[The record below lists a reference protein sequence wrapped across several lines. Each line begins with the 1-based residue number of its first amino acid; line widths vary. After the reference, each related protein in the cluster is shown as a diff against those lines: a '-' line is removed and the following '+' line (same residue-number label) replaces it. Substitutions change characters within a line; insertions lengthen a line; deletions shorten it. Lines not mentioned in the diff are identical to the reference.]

1 MHGWGRKLK
10 PLHVAIAGFGTAGQA
25 AAVLLSRDG
34 HKVEVFEQSN
44 ELGPVGA
51 GVLLQ
56 PVGMQVLWEMGLL
69 GEALSHGSRIDRLY
83 GDCASGAVVMDMH
96 YARLERRMSGL
107 GMQRGALFS
116 ILSGA
121 VGNDVPIHCGH
132 RISSVDDEGRRIR
145 DARGNVHGP
154 FDLVLAADG
163 SASGLRDG
171 VGKARMD
178 RPYPWGAL
186 WCLVARNDWPYPHEL
201 RQRYMKARKMI
212 GLLPVGTRPDDA
224 TPRLS
229 FFWSLPTAA
238 FDAWESSGMQT
249 WLDEVHALWPEARAQ
264 VPLASECKTLRRASY
279 RDAIPSRWYRNRL
292 ALLGDSAHAMSPQL
306 GQGVN
311 MALLDALA
319 LRDALRA
326 ETSVESAL
334 SAYAH
339 ARRTHVSAYQFWS
352 RWLTPIFQSER
363 DLLAALRDL
372 AFHPLGQMWGI
383 RALMLRVLSGTQKGM
398 FGKMELSELF
408 LAELAQVRVR
418 DQRTA
423 ALDSNVDL
431 N

>member
-1 MHGWGRKLK
+1 MALN
-10 PLHVAIAGFGTAGQA
+10 PLHIAIVGFGTAGQA

-56 PVGMQVLWEMGLL
+56 PVGLQVLWEMGLL
-69 GEALSHGSRIDRLY
+69 SEALAHGSRIDRLY
-83 GDCASGAVVMDMH
+83 GECASGGVVMDMH
-96 YARLERRMSGL
+96 YARLDQRMGGL

-116 ILSGA
+116 ILAGA
-121 VGNDVPIHCGH
+121 LGTDVPVHCGR
-132 RISSVDDEGRRIR
+132 RIISVDDEGRCIR
-145 DARGNVHGP
+145 DQQGNAHGP

-163 SASGLRDG
+163 SASGLRGG
-171 VGKARMD
+171 VGAARMD

-201 RQRYMKARKMI
+201 RQRYVKARKMI
-212 GLLPVGTRPDDA
+212 GLLPVGTQPEDA

-229 FFWSLPTAA
+229 FFWSLPTAE
-238 FDAWESSGMQT
+238 FDAWENSGIEP
-249 WLDEVHALWPEARAQ
+249 WLDEIQGLWPEARLQMAA
-264 VPLASECKTLRRASY
+264 VSECKILRRASY
-279 RDAIPSRWYRNRL
+279 RDAIPARWYRNRL

-326 ETSVESAL
+326 CTTVEPAL
-334 SAYAH
+334 RAYAH
-339 ARRTHVSAYQFWS
+339 ARRVHVSAYQFWS

-372 AFHPLGQMWGI
+372 AFHPLGRLWGI

-398 FGKMELSELF
+398 FGKMDMSEVF
-408 LAELAQVRVR
+408 LTELAHWKVN
-418 DQRTA
+418 DSRTA